1 MNENIT
7 YYLYKYVNNPDPQYA
22 VMLKGK
28 WGCGKSF
35 FIQRWLKEYK
45 EKVADDELVLEPI
58 YVSLYGLKETS
69 QITNAIDKV
78 LHPILHSKGA
88 EFTKKLFKF
97 AGKIAFRTSLDWNKD
112 ESENVTFESTLDSLS
127 VFATKDQSVVKS
139 KLIVFDDL
147 ERCLID
153 MKLLLGYINNFI
165 EHGACH
171 VIIVG
176 DETHASEESK
186 KTLIE
191 FKEKT
196 VGRELEVQPDNLT
209 AIRYFLNEDVPLV
222 DWLKDKADFINEVFS
237 ATKCN
242 NLRLVRQ
249 CLYDYSE
256 LYGEVSDYLSEKNE
270 IFMLPLLA
278 TYLVCYCEIRG
289 EYQDLLADW
298 NFGYFTGLIGDE
310 TTKNRISELQGKYR
324 VLSEKYKFE
333 ILDGNHIPQIV
344 RAIQTGFSIKDYVI
358 DVLQQ
363 LTQGSSRQEKLAGFE
378 NMQTEEFINECDALS
393 DDICSG
399 KISNMYMLGR
409 SLALLAFFDDK
420 KIYWTNQATISL
432 SKKKIADTYKAQ
444 TDKDE
449 LYKSKLAFSH
459 GLSSFGSLNETSI
472 DRDIL
477 EFSNAMFDENEKRL
491 LNKIEIALSD
501 LNDTNVGSL
510 SQLSMNPTPDRQCEY
525 NMTSVFK
532 NLDANQVFDAIKKL
546 SNSSIMEFCHFM
558 RFHFRFG
565 FSLGSGCNQYK
576 DDLIFLQ
583 NLQSLVKQECSKRK
597 SVDGYVF
604 TKLSK
609 HIDGAISRASGN
621 NEPVCEE

>member
-7 YYLYKYVNNPDPQYA
+7 EYLNKYVNNPDPQYA

-35 FIQRWLKEYK
+35 FIQKWLKGYK
-45 EKVADDELVLEPI
+45 ETVADNELVLEPI

-97 AGKIAFRTSLDWNKD
+97 AGKIAFRTSLDWDKD
-112 ESENVTFESTLDSLS
+112 ESEDVTFESTLDSLS
-127 VFATKDQSVVKS
+127 VFASKYQSVVKS

-153 MKLLLGYINNFI
+153 MKLLLGYINNFV

-176 DETHASEESK
+176 DETHASKETK

-209 AIRYFLNEDVPLV
+209 AIHYFLNDDVPLV
-222 DWLKDKADFINEVFS
+222 DWLKDKEGFINDVFS
-237 ATKCN
+237 ATKCD

-256 LYGEVSDYLSEKNE
+256 LYGEVSDYLSQKNE
-270 IFMLPLLA
+270 SFMLSLLA
-278 TYLVCYCEIRG
+278 TYIVCYCEIRG
-289 EYQDLLADW
+289 EYQDLLADC
-298 NFGYFTGLIGDE
+298 NFGNFTGLIGDK
-310 TTKNRISELQGKYR
+310 TAKNRISELQGKYR
-324 VLSEKYKFE
+324 VLSEKFEFE
-333 ILDGNHIPQIV
+333 ILDSNHIPQIV
-344 RAIQTGFSIKDYVI
+344 RTIQTGFSIKDYVI
-358 DVLQQ
+358 DILQQ
-363 LTQGSSRQEKLAGFE
+363 LIQVSSRQEKLAGFL
-378 NMQTEEFINECDALS
+378 NMQSEEFINECNALTG
-393 DDICSG
+393 DICSG
-399 KISNMYMLGR
+399 IISNMYILGR

-420 KIYWTNQATISL
+420 KIYWTNQATIAL
-432 SKKKIADTYKAQ
+432 SKKKIADTFKIQ
-444 TDKDE
+444 TDKEE
-449 LYKSKLAFSH
+449 LYKTKLAFSQ
-459 GLSSFGSLNETSI
+459 GVSSFGLFNETSI
-472 DRDIL
+472 GRDIL
-477 EFSNAMFDENEKRL
+477 EFYNAMFDKCEKRL
-491 LNKIEIALSD
+491 LNKIELVLSD
-501 LNDTNVGSL
+501 LNESNVGSL
-510 SQLSMNPTPDRQCEY
+510 LQLSMSPTPDRQCEY

-532 NLDANQVFDAIKKL
+532 NMDANQVFGAIQIL
-546 SNSSIMEFCHFM
+546 SNSSIMEFCHFL
-558 RFHFRFG
+558 RYHFRFG
-565 FSLGSGCNQYK
+565 YYLDSGCNQYK

-583 NLQSLVKQECSKRK
+583 NLQNLVKQECRKRK

-604 TKLSK
+604 AKLSK

-621 NEPVCEE
+621 NEPVCE